1 MPDLDLIKQEEQGQA
16 LGLRLREDDE
26 FVRPHDFLTAS
37 FAGTVPSVGF
47 LQRGSAT
54 GRWGNSQ

>member
-26 FVRPHDFLTAS
+26 FVRPQFLCVRREEEKGDAAMNCPNES
-37 FAGTVPSVGF
+37 EH
-47 LQRGSAT
+47 
-54 GRWGNSQ
+54 